1 MRLRWPTR
9 SRRWANAPPKY
20 PGHNATVFV
29 ILAVTAGSP
38 AATSAGNEIRL
49 PPPAMALTSPAAS
62 PVPAI
67 SVTDATSK
75 LCIEPYLLDV
85 CLPSAEL
92 FLDRFQSVNANAQRP
107 VGEKSGAYGARTRS
121 NSPLTEVNRIFAS
134 CNNAQNRATCVS

>member
-1 MRLRWPTR
+1 MRLRWPAR

-29 ILAVTAGSP
+29 IFAVTAGSP

-49 PPPAMALTSPAAS
+49 PPPAIALTSPAAS

-75 LCIEPYLLDV
+75 LCIEPYLLDA
-85 CLPSAEL
+85 CLPTAEL
-92 FLDRFQSVNANAQRP
+92 FLDRFQSVNGNAQRP
-107 VGEKSGAYGARTRS
+107 TLTSNVQWGRNPEPTGLEPATSAVTGQRS
-121 NSPLTEVNRIFAS
+121 NQLS
-134 CNNAQNRATCVS
+134 